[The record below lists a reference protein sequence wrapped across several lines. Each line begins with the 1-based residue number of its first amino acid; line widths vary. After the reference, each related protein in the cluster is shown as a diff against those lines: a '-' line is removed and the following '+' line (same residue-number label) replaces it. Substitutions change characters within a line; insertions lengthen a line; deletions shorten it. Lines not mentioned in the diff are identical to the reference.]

1 MTASDD
7 FTPAAK
13 PDVLQTAFE
22 QAVQIAATGDVKAL
36 RALPQLDKIINR
48 ADDEGWTLL
57 MWAAATSQHS
67 TTQFLLSRSAAMDH
81 QGKKGETAL
90 ICAAETA
97 DEKIMALLLNAGA
110 RLDLKNNEGQS
121 AFDILKTLGEDALAN
136 TLNEQMAK
144 QAVKLE
150 HGITVRSPIVLR
162 KHTP

>member
-13 PDVLQTAFE
+13 ADVLQTAYE
-22 QAVQIAATGDVKAL
+22 KAIQMAATGDVKAL
-36 RALPQLDKIINR
+36 RVLPQLDKIINR

-57 MWAAATSQHS
+57 MWAAATSQHE
-67 TTQFLLSRSAAMDH
+67 TAQFLLGRGAKMDH

-110 RLDLKNNEGQS
+110 RLDLKSNKGQS
-121 AFDILKTLGEDALAN
+121 AFDILKTLGEDTLAD
-136 TLNEQMAK
+136 TLNERMAK
-144 QAVKLE
+144 QAVKLD
-150 HGITVRSPIVLR
+150 HGIAVRSPLVLR
-162 KHTP
+162 KRNP